1 MSFIRQGILAA
12 AVLGVG
18 TTAIAAPTVDGTRDG
33 EYGSALAVQTVQTQF
48 GDDTGSGGGSEMDAG
63 YGVITGG
70 RLYLMLTGNIEGNFN
85 KLEIFIDSKT
95 GGQSVFDSS
104 GNDNAGRLAVSNEGT
119 LQGTVRDGV
128 CRGHAT
134 GFLGDA
140 SGQFL
145 DC

>member
-1 MSFIRQGILAA
+1 MIRT
-12 AVLGVG
+12 VLLTVA
-18 TTAIAAPTVDGTRDG
+18 TALWAT
-33 EYGSALAVQTVQTQF
+33 SALAACGTGECYVGTF
-48 GDDTGSGGGSEMDAG
+48 GQGGIASDGKAQGEHIVHPSLFFPGES
-63 YGVITGG
+63 Y
-70 RLYLMLTGNIEGNFN
+70 FN
-85 KLEIFIDSKT
+85 
-95 GGQSVFDSS
+95 S
-104 GNDNAGRLAVSNEGT
+104 GNDDAGRLAVSNEGT